1 MDSICTYPH
10 YGRMRIWIQEAKNLP
25 KRSQKLQLI
34 YKQLFRNCV
43 FKINTEN
50 ANNTNGFK
58 RILPH
63 KVPSLGFKIIPY
75 YCPVLDCTVGWVN
88 F

>member
-50 ANNTNGFK
+50 AIKNFQRSNIF
-58 RILPH
+58 H
-63 KVPSLGFKIIPY
+63 
-75 YCPVLDCTVGWVN
+75 VN
-88 F
+88 IE